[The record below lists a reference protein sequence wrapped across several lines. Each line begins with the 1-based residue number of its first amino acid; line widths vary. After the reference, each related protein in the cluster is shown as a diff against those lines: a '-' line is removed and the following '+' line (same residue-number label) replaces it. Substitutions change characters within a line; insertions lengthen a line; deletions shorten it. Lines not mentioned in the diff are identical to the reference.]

1 MKKTIKATVVLFL
14 LLTTSIFAQNMCI
27 ELCTPCQNKKDQT
40 CQKVENR
47 CHCAALLDSISAA
60 QASKEAAFAESINRL
75 SNELLQTCDEKVC
88 ARNIAFENGQFK
100 EIKLGSSPVSNKTM
114 QSLYETK
121 FSNTQPEMSRIEP
134 LPPMTE
140 ECSGFCGDCPV
151 TDKMLKAKQPKF
163 KDKFCKKIEQSCK
176 CIDYAI
182 NKKQLEEQAKADS
195 VAEFERKLQRIE
207 NSSVL
212 AKQIQ
217 EHCSNDSA
225 CTLTVV
231 FANSEMTALDIQRAK
246 EIVEEKPEP
255 IKTEIAEENPVE
267 EKTIEEASVNKSH
280 DSQIVSVQN
289 NNFGSNFHEI
299 SPNKPEK
306 SSKKK
311 SSNYLGFTLAYE
323 SPKSR
328 DYYGRPL
335 YDYYSDSEFGL
346 DAGFVFRHYFNR
358 FISFNFGINAVYHT
372 GDYGIFSLNDYY
384 HDISIASLEFNTI
397 MAEIPLGFRF
407 GIPLGSSPI
416 SLFISTNFHIRKPI
430 YQWIELDILDGYW
443 YDGSYDDVAASSDWE
458 FIHLLGFG
466 IELTRNFSLEV
477 QWFAGNFRVYKDSGE
492 FSSVEQGY
500 ENGNSWHLKMEVVF

>member
-1 MKKTIKATVVLFL
+1 MRNNIQAIFALVL
-14 LLTTSIFAQNMCI
+14 LLTVSLFAQNMCI
-27 ELCTPCQNKKDQT
+27 ELCTTCQNNTDQT
-40 CQKVENR
+40 CQKVENS
-47 CHCAALLDSISAA
+47 CHCTALLDSINAV
-60 QASKEAAFAESINRL
+60 QAIK
-75 SNELLQTCDEKVC
+75 DE
-88 ARNIAFENGQFK
+88 
-100 EIKLGSSPVSNKTM
+100 T
-114 QSLYETK
+114 
-121 FSNTQPEMSRIEP
+121 
-134 LPPMTE
+134 
-140 ECSGFCGDCPV
+140 
-151 TDKMLKAKQPKF
+151 
-163 KDKFCKKIEQSCK
+163 
-176 CIDYAI
+176 
-182 NKKQLEEQAKADS
+182 
-195 VAEFERKLQRIE
+195 
-207 NSSVL
+207 L
-212 AKQIQ
+212 A
-217 EHCSNDSA
+217 
-225 CTLTVV
+225 
-231 FANSEMTALDIQRAK
+231 
-246 EIVEEKPEP
+246 EEK
-255 IKTEIAEENPVE
+255 PVE
-267 EKTIEEASVNKSH
+267 EKSIEEAPVNKSQ
-280 DSQIVSVQN
+280 DTRIVSAQN
-289 NNFGSNFHEI
+289 NNFGSTSNEVTPNNLEI
-299 SPNKPEK
+299 R
-306 SSKKK
+306 SKKK